1 MFTYDEA
8 KHYLVEHLSRDVAL
22 HSAGDYW
29 RVGDNF
35 DEFDKNLPRN
45 DDPKFRKLHIALNFW
60 DGWQDSRDHD
70 WHFYKGISQTDWPR
84 LAEIIIQNV
93 KEEKEITDE
102 IILEHFDLRPREGM
116 ISKLK
121 KVFKTKT
128 NP

>member
-8 KHYLVEHLSRDVAL
+8 KHYLIDHLSRDVAL
-22 HSAGDYW
+22 HVAGDYW
-29 RVGDNF
+29 HVGDNF

-45 DDPKFRKLHIALNFW
+45 DDPKFKKLYIVLNFW
-60 DGWQDSRDHD
+60 DGWQDSRNHD
-70 WHFYKGISQTDWPR
+70 WHFYKGISKNDWPR

-93 KEEKEITDE
+93 KEEKEITGE
-102 IILEHFDLRPREGM
+102 IILEHFDLKPREGI

-121 KVFKTKT
+121 KIFKTKT